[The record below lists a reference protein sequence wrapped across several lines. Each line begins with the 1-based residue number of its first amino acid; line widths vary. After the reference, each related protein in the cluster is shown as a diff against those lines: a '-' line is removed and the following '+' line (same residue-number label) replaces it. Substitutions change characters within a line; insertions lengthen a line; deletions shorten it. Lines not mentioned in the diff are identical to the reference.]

1 MRQKGQGIIE
11 FAIVLPLFLLFLF
24 GIIYSGMLF
33 YDHATLSNI
42 ARASARE
49 AAITAVP
56 SVNGRYAEIEG
67 YYKGKMDMLLT
78 TLYLPRT
85 EEMLTITEDTDRMVH
100 SEIIM
105 DRNPDS
111 SVLMRIILP
120 DTYTIHYQ
128 MRKEP

>member
-24 GIIYSGMLF
+24 GIVYSGMLF

-42 ARASARE
+42 VRASVRE
-49 AAITAVP
+49 AAITAIP
-56 SVNGRYAEIEG
+56 SVNGRYTEIEG

-85 EEMLTITEDTDRMVH
+85 EEMLIVTEDTNHMVH

-105 DRNPDS
+105 DLNPDNS
-111 SVLMRIILP
+111 ALMRIILP
-120 DTYTIHYQ
+120 ETYTIHYT
-128 MRKEP
+128 MKKEN